1 MRGVAR
7 AVLLVTALVL
17 CASSCLAGTTVMVLS
32 ISGERVDL
40 LVNGSITRSL
50 YRGET
55 SAEGVYVVEVRND
68 SALVEVE
75 GKSFRLAPGASTA
88 PSAVLRADPRGHFLV
103 EVAINGMP
111 IRAIVD
117 TGASTV
123 ALNLE
128 DARRMGVDLIGA
140 PSITVQTAA
149 GPRRALR
156 ARLGSVQL
164 GDIVLENIE
173 ATVSETNDLPI
184 VLLGMS
190 FLDQLD
196 MQRSGRTLILT
207 RRF

>member
-1 MRGVAR
+1 MKGVAR
-7 AVLLVTALVL
+7 AAVLVTALAL
-17 CASSCLAGTTVMVLS
+17 WACSCLAGTTVMVLS

-40 LVNGSITRSL
+40 LVNGSITRSM

-55 SAEGVYVVEVRND
+55 SAEGVYVVQVRND
-68 SALVEVE
+68 SALIEVE
-75 GKSFRLAPGASTA
+75 GKSFRMTPGSSTT
-88 PSAVLRADPRGHFLV
+88 PSVVLQADPRGHFLV
-103 EVAINGMP
+103 EVAINGTP
-111 IRAIVD
+111 IRALVD

-123 ALNLE
+123 AINLE

-140 PSITVQTAA
+140 PSIMVQTAA

-156 ARLGSVQL
+156 AKLGNVQL
-164 GDIVLENIE
+164 GDILLQNVD

-207 RRF
+207 RRY